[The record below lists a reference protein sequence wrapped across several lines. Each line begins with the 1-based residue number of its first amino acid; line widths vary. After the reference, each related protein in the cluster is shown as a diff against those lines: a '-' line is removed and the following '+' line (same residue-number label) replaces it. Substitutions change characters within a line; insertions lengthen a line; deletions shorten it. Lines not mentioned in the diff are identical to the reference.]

1 MTNQIYFREW
11 IRILNKQ
18 LVRIWALAFPHTM
31 DSRSSTKNGG
41 KRGHFIGTI
50 RIYEIKRFE

>member
-1 MTNQIYFREW
+1 MDKD
-11 IRILNKQ
+11 LSKQ

-50 RIYEIKRFE
+50 KDIRIKRFE

>member
-1 MTNQIYFREW
+1 MTNQLYSREW

-50 RIYEIKRFE
+50 KDIRN